1 LSKKFVKKW
10 QYSTDKGGI
19 SEAVYPSD
27 PLKPKLGKA
36 IRKVDGQARR
46 LKSVADELAQRDRTL
61 FAKLVE
67 AYGNHDEERAKMLA
81 SEIAEIRKNHKFMV
95 HSGIALEQV
104 LLRLRTVSEVGDMV
118 SSLSPAVEVLS
129 EIRSGLAGV
138 MPNAERELEEAGIM
152 LNDIVMEASQSSGFT
167 LGFESTNVEARKILE
182 EAAAVAEQRMKEK
195 FPPLPSDVSGA
206 KWTITQASEK
216 EKTE

>member
-1 LSKKFVKKW
+1 MSKKFVKKW

-104 LLRLRTVSEVGDMV
+104 LLRLRTVSE
-118 SSLSPAVEVLS
+118 
-129 EIRSGLAGV
+129 IRSGLAGV